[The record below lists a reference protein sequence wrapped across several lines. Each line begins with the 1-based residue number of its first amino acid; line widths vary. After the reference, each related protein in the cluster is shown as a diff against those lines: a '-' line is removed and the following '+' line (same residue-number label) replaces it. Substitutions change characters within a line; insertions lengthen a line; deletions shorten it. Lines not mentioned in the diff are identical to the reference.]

1 MTPVVLLRQIFDE
14 AIAAVQPSICLPK
27 HIPNPPLGR
36 TIVLGAGKASAA
48 MAKTLE
54 EKWPWPLEGLVITR
68 YGHKIEN
75 KRINIVEASHPIPDQ
90 IGLKASQQIL
100 EYTKD
105 LTSRD
110 LVIVLISGGG
120 SSLLTLPANGLS
132 LDDKKK
138 INIVSFNSLTTDL
151 CKKHKSNVILR
162 GLRAVS
168 DFEYEF
174 QLAGMNRKLNNNIET
189 IFLMSDVENQ
199 IISSRFVKE
208 IVKLNG
214 DIKKF
219 TTKSTIKSLKEK
231 YE

>member
-1 MTPVVLLRQIFDE
+1 MKKVAVYPGTFD
-14 AIAAVQPSICLPK
+14 P
-27 HIPNPPLGR
+27 
-36 TIVLGAGKASAA
+36 
-48 MAKTLE
+48 
-54 EKWPWPLEGLVITR
+54 IT
-68 YGHKIEN
+68 YGHIDVIK
-75 KRINIVEASHPIPDQ
+75 KA
-90 IGLKASQQIL
+90 LKL
-100 EYTKD
+100 FDK
-105 LTSRD
+105 
-110 LVIVLISGGG
+110 VIVAASDGVNKNYLFNSNERIAIIQKA
-120 SSLLTLPANGLS
+120 LFHDLKL
-132 LDDKKK
+132 DKKK
-138 INIVSFNSLTTDL
+138 IEIISFQSLTTDL
-151 CKKHKSNVILR
+151 CKKYKSNIILR

-208 IVKLNG
+208 IVKLKG